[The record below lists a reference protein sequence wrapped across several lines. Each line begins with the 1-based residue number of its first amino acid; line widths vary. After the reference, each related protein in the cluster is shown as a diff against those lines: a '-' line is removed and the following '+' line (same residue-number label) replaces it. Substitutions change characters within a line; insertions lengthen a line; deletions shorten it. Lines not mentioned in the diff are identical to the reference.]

1 VRVRWQAVE
10 IAGVNRPFAWTFTR
24 AKLNAIFEK
33 ITRHEPR
40 PLALVA

>member
-1 VRVRWQAVE
+1 MDRRAE
-10 IAGVNRPFAWTFTR
+10 NRRGVNRPFEWTFTR